1 MMSTHP
7 YTLKVIGE
15 TSAVGEGDISHFDSK
30 IVFLVWMLTHIVL
43 PFVGGFLVQRGLF
56 FFFFNFQLK

>member
-43 PFVGGFLVQRGLF
+43 PFVGFFSCAERPF
-56 FFFFNFQLK
+56 FFLTSN

>member
-15 TSAVGEGDISHFDSK
+15 TSAVLRGHQGDISHFDSK
-30 IVFLVWMLTHIVL
+30 IVFLVWMLT
-43 PFVGGFLVQRGLF
+43 PFVGGFSCAERPF
-56 FFFFNFQLK
+56 FFF